1 VHSRYRRRLA
11 DAAVS
16 GRRVVILLSVRRL
29 FCDQDHCPRRTF
41 AEQVQGLTVRYGRRT
56 PLLRAML
63 EQLAV
68 ALAGR
73 AGARLT
79 RSLKT
84 TVSRST
90 LLRLIMAMPDRPAGT
105 PRMLG
110 VDDFALRRGHVYGT
124 VLIDCETSR
133 PIELLAGRE
142 AQPLTDW
149 LRARPGSR

>member
-1 VHSRYRRRLA
+1 
-11 DAAVS
+11 
-16 GRRVVILLSVRRL
+16 
-29 FCDQDHCPRRTF
+29 
-41 AEQVQGLTVRYGRRT
+41 
-56 PLLRAML
+56 ML

-68 ALAGR
+68 ALTGR

-90 LLRLIMAMPDRPAGT
+90 LLRLVIAMPDPPAGT
-105 PRMLG
+105 PRVLG

-133 PIELLAGRE
+133 PVELLPA
-142 AQPLTDW
+142 
-149 LRARPGSR
+149 ARRSR